1 MSATKKQ
8 RQSFFPTDA
17 THREQTMESKFRAPA
32 QLKPSNRS
40 QKVLLKKL
48 RQEHHDITLAIGPA
62 GTGKTYLA
70 TRVAVEKLQDGDYQK
85 IVITRPNVS
94 SGDDLGYLPGTLT
107 EKMAPWT
114 RPIVDVLNECF
125 PVNIVNQM
133 IQQEVVE
140 IAPIAFMRGRTF
152 KNAIVIV
159 DEAQNCTPEQMKMI
173 MTRIGEGSRMIIT
186 GDTEQYDRRELGT
199 ISGLADFVEKL
210 EARTAKAITLPTF
223 ITGDNDDEDGPAEE
237 HRWTRIGLVK
247 FTRSDVVR
255 HPVIEEVLELYG

>member
-8 RQSFFPTDA
+8 RQSFYPTDA
-17 THREQTMESKFRAPA
+17 THREQIMESKFKAPA
-32 QLKPSNRS
+32 PLKPSTAA

-48 RQEHHDITLAIGPA
+48 RQEHHDITIATGPA

-70 TRVAVEKLQDGDYQK
+70 TRVAVEKLQAGDYAK

-133 IQQEVVE
+133 IQSEIVE

-173 MTRIGEGSRMIIT
+173 MTRIGENSRMIIT
-186 GDTEQYDRRELGT
+186 GDIEQYDRRELGT
-199 ISGLADFVEKL
+199 ISGLADFVERL
-210 EARTAKAITLPTF
+210 EAKQIKPIALPTF
-223 ITGDNDDEDGPAEE
+223 ITGENDDDEPITQ

-247 FTRSDVVR
+247 FQRGDVVR